1 MKPVY
6 EFFSI
11 FYDLV
16 HIPDKTCRQSCTEV
30 TGNTFSYITVVS
42 KLTPYYFLA
51 VYRKVD
57 SEEALF
63 MNTYFDDD
71 TI

>member
-1 MKPVY
+1 MKPVN

-16 HIPDKTCRQSCTEV
+16 HIPDKTCTEL

-42 KLTPYYFLA
+42 TRTPFYFLA

-71 TI
+71 TT

>member
-1 MKPVY
+1 MKPVH
-6 EFFSI
+6 EFLSI

-16 HIPDKTCRQSCTEV
+16 HICRQSCTEV

-71 TI
+71 TT